1 MQVYATMP
9 GFICSAVYWTQDI
22 LLAIANSLPTEL
34 SPWPKIVPLVLSL
47 DSLLLQPHVYWQCPK
62 IALAS
67 SDCIWLQSRSENW
80 ICKPGC
86 GNRERT
92 VSFVLVAR
100 ASTSWEVS
108 LGECLWDL
116 LGLTPLSP
124 SVPSKSRWQRDL
136 PQEAWWLQQTNK
148 RTNKKPSQVDLTLPP
163 VSREL
168 RETGSP
174 GALLRNSR
182 AGSES

>member
-22 LLAIANSLPTEL
+22 LFATANALPTEL
-34 SPWPKIVPLVLSL
+34 SHPPKIVPLVLSL

-116 LGLTPLSP
+116 LGLTNT
-124 SVPSKSRWQRDL
+124 SVPISSI
-136 PQEAWWLQQTNK
+136 QEQVAKRSATGSLVATANKQTNK
-148 RTNKKPSQVDLTLPP
+148 QKAIPGWFDSSPCLSGVKGNRKPWS
-163 VSREL
+163 S
-168 RETGSP
+168 
-174 GALLRNSR
+174 
-182 AGSES
+182 SEKL